1 MGAIELDHVFICVDR
16 GAPEAERLIEFGLCE
31 GAPNVHPGQGT
42 ANRRFFF
49 QNAMLELLWVEDL
62 QEAQSSRT
70 APTLLWERWS
80 GRQSGACPFGIIARP
95 ANTGTT
101 TVPFPSREYQPEW
114 LAPDLKIYLAPTG
127 LEEPMWLFMPF
138 LHGLHHQ
145 QRFVAHPNGARE
157 ITKLT
162 LTTHVTQQSSRCTGL
177 SRECNSLDSGRSSYL
192 LSIELDRGV
201 RHVVKDF
208 RPHLPLVF
216 QL

>member
-1 MGAIELDHVFICVDR
+1 MAIELDHVFICVAR
-16 GAPEAERLIEFGLCE
+16 GAPEAEHLVEFGLCE

-49 QNAMLELLWVEDL
+49 QNAMLELLWVENP
-62 QEAQSSRT
+62 QEAQSSQT

-80 GRQSGACPFGIIARP
+80 SRQSGACPFGIIARP
-95 ANTGTT
+95 ANTSIT
-101 TVPFPSREYQPEW
+101 TVPFPAREYRPEW

-138 LHGLHHQ
+138 LQGLHHE
-145 QRFVAHPNGARE
+145 RLFVAHPNGARE

-162 LTTHVTQQSSRCTGL
+162 LTTPAPL
-177 SRECNSLDSGRSSYL
+177 RSSAAQASVENAILSIREGQEYL
-192 LSIELDRGV
+192 LTIELNKSLRQLV
-201 RHVVKDF
+201 RDF
-208 RPHLPLVF
+208 RPHLPLVV

>member
-114 LAPDLKIYLAPTG
+114 LAPDLKIHLPRPG
-127 LEEPMWLFMPF
+127 S
-138 LHGLHHQ
+138 
-145 QRFVAHPNGARE
+145 
-157 ITKLT
+157 K
-162 LTTHVTQQSSRCTGL
+162 SRCGSSCRSCTDSIISSGL
-177 SRECNSLDSGRSSYL
+177 
-192 LSIELDRGV
+192 
-201 RHVVKDF
+201 
-208 RPHLPLVF
+208 
-216 QL
+216 